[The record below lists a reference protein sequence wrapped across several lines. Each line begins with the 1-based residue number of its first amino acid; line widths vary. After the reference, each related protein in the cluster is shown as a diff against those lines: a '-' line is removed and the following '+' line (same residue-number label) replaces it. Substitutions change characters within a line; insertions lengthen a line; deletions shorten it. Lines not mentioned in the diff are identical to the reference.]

1 MKQHLSWIKRM
12 LGADGPGSPEEENA
26 EVLKRMAADGD
37 SLTNTRD
44 IEFNHLFVREDS
56 AVAFLNAAKEQGYL
70 RGTHEFWK
78 EQVAWLTSIRIRMV
92 PTLEGITEIELNL
105 AGIAS
110 GFEGR
115 SDGWGCMEVIKP
127 GAT

>member
-1 MKQHLSWIKRM
+1 M

-37 SLTNTRD
+37 SLINKRD

-56 AVAFLNAAKEQGYL
+56 AVAFLKAAKEKGYL

-92 PTLEGITEIELNL
+92 PTLEGITEIELDL
-105 AGIAS
+105 AEIAS

-115 SDGWGCMEVIKP
+115 SDGWGCMEVVKP
-127 GAT
+127 EAT